1 MIKSWKTAIETIGF
15 ARWKYHKDTHTH
27 CMAFRKKT
35 FCANL
40 IQGEEISGLSEFLYI
55 HQDLQEVVEE
65 ENEVNSVFLAYN

>member
-1 MIKSWKTAIETIGF
+1 
-15 ARWKYHKDTHTH
+15 
-27 CMAFRKKT
+27 MAFRKKT

-65 ENEVNSVFLAYN
+65 ESEVNSVHGTDSVKGDPTESFCALPFADT